1 MPTSSC
7 TPGAVSISLP
17 APIEAETDHSPAP
30 DWNGSGIE
38 RVHTAVL
45 ARASSQGIP
54 LPDLVLCGPAPFNAA
69 LSPHSDLQA
78 LHPPAEAFH
87 RSDLRDVN
95 AVLSL
100 EHIKSDGGGQNEQQR
115 RHHPVQNRERDF
127 SDSPKVMGQTKD
139 VVASNDERVA
149 DLDNVIR
156 PSAAQEKKRSR
167 AEGLPPCH
175 PSHLPTPLPLPPLPP
190 MLRPVPSAKF
200 STSPVKSSTKP
211 KLWWKK

>member
-45 ARASSQGIP
+45 GRASSQGIP
-54 LPDLVLCGPAPFNAA
+54 LPDIVLCGPAPFNAA

-78 LHPPAEAFH
+78 LHPPAEAFR
-87 RSDLRDVN
+87 RSDHRDVN

-100 EHIKSDGGGQNEQQR
+100 EYIESDGGGQNEQQR
-115 RHHPVQNRERDF
+115 RHHRVQHRERDF
-127 SDSPKVMGQTKD
+127 GDSHQSHGPDQG
-139 VVASNDERVA
+139 
-149 DLDNVIR
+149 
-156 PSAAQEKKRSR
+156 RSR
-167 AEGLPPCH
+167 FQ
-175 PSHLPTPLPLPPLPP
+175 
-190 MLRPVPSAKF
+190 R
-200 STSPVKSSTKP
+200 
-211 KLWWKK
+211 